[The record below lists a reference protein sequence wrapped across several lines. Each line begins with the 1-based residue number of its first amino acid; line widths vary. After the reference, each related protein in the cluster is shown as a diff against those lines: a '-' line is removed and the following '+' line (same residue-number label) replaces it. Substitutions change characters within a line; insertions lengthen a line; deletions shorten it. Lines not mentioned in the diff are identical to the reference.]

1 MTGIGLTPKISPGRR
16 TTSRQA
22 LKIAHPVSAGGVV
35 YRENGGGM
43 EIALCGHL
51 RPKSW
56 RLPKGTPDPGES
68 REETALRETREET
81 GLEVEIEE
89 DLGSISYWFVASG
102 VRNHKTVYF
111 YLMRATGGSM
121 DQHDPEFDVVKWFE
135 AEEARKT
142 LTYKNEER
150 IVAEAIGRLRG
161 RQ

>member
-1 MTGIGLTPKISPGRR
+1 M
-16 TTSRQA
+16 
-22 LKIAHPVSAGGVV
+22 V
-35 YRENGGGM
+35 YRENGGGV

-89 DLGSISYWFVASG
+89 DLGSIKYWFVACG
-102 VRNHKTVYF
+102 VRNNKTVYF

-121 DQHDPEFDVVKWFE
+121 DLHDPEFDVVEWFE

-150 IVAEAIGRLRG
+150 IVVEAIKRLRG
-161 RQ
+161 RK

>member
-1 MTGIGLTPKISPGRR
+1 M
-16 TTSRQA
+16 
-22 LKIAHPVSAGGVV
+22 V
-35 YRENGGGM
+35 YRENGGGV

-56 RLPKGTPDPGES
+56 RLPKGTPDPGET

-81 GLEVEIEE
+81 GLEAVIEE

-121 DQHDPEFDVVKWFE
+121 EQHDPEFDVVKWFE

-150 IVAEAIGRLRG
+150 IVAEAIERLRG
-161 RQ
+161 RE